1 MVPLKGKMLNKVF
14 FCIQVELV
22 LKINYPNGRH
32 NMASKKA
39 CGKPLSQG
47 VGSPYKT
54 NNEHYFY
61 YQHLF
66 SARFFLHIFVCRILF
81 SKLNQIPDQISNQNI
96 SRIQGNY
103 DKQTI
108 TSWEILIF

>member
-1 MVPLKGKMLNKVF
+1 MAAIIWLAGKLVVSPLVK
-14 FCIQVELV
+14 EL
-22 LKINYPNGRH
+22 
-32 NMASKKA
+32 AA
-39 CGKPLSQG
+39 
-47 VGSPYKT
+47 YKT
-54 NNEHYFY
+54 NNFY

-81 SKLNQIPDQISNQNI
+81 SKLNQIPNQISNQNI
-96 SRIQGNY
+96 SKIQGNC

>member
-1 MVPLKGKMLNKVF
+1 
-14 FCIQVELV
+14 
-22 LKINYPNGRH
+22 
-32 NMASKKA
+32 MASKKA

-47 VGSPYKT
+47 VGNPYKT

-66 SARFFLHIFVCRILF
+66 STKKILHIFVCRNLF
-81 SKLNQIPDQISNQNI
+81 SKLNQIPDQNNSK
-96 SRIQGNY
+96 IQGNC

-108 TSWEILIF
+108 TSWKILIFNLNMLF